1 MQLICP
7 KCGSRF
13 VLEQAVN
20 ELEQTE
26 THDIAAK
33 LGVHWR
39 VVYEYSDCFR
49 QSEFGNVPLPKRLRI
64 FKNVARLLE
73 MSTFKHRGKQYRT
86 SQPEI
91 IRAMT
96 DTCNMQKWGFTNHK
110 YLFAILSK
118 AGERLSAEG
127 MTAREEEER
136 EQGRRGAGGQDR
148 KDEIRLEEAIKKHPQ
163 LKQAF
168 DKYGKG

>member
-13 VLEQAVN
+13 VLEQAVS
-20 ELEQTE
+20 ELEQAE

-33 LGVHWR
+33 LGVHWHL
-39 VVYEYSDCFR
+39 VYEYSDCFR
-49 QSEFGNVPLPKRLRI
+49 QSEFGNVPLPRRLRI
-64 FKNVARLLE
+64 FKGIARLME
-73 MSTFKHRGKQYRT
+73 TSEFSYRGKRYRT
-86 SQPEI
+86 SQHEMI
-91 IRAMT
+91 KAMT
-96 DTCNMQKWGFTNHK
+96 EICNMQKQGLRNQS

-136 EQGRRGAGGQDR
+136 EQGRRGADGQR
-148 KDEIRLEEAIKKHPQ
+148 KDAIGLEKAIETHPELKKV
-163 LKQAF
+163 F
-168 DKYGKG
+168 DKFGKD